1 MHLKYLEGPIEGT
14 VVKAQLLADVKTF
27 VKPEALKIELKRPQC
42 REKPAIDWQ
51 VDMNQG
57 VT

>member
-27 VKPEALKIELKRPQC
+27 VKPEAWKIELKRPPC

-51 VDMNQG
+51 VDMN
-57 VT
+57 